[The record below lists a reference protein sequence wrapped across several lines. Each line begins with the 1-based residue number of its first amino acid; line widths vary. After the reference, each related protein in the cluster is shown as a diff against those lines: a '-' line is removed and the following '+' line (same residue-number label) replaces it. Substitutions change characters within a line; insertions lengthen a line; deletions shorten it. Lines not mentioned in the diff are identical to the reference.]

1 LPIRR
6 RSGSLGRV
14 DRIEFKLLREGLT
27 TNLPPASGA
36 LIDDA
41 AARLRRR
48 LEASTMFA
56 QVELEVTE
64 DPERLII
71 ALVHYRPGTRE
82 RQVASFLEA
91 LWITE
96 LRLSGLDAFNF
107 LTDPGHVEL
116 EAVTG
121 DQEAGYFISLQLIAL
136 LGTADEFARADAE
149 PPPAP
154 EPDDGGR
161 RKRFWK
167 KG

>member
-1 LPIRR
+1 M
-6 RSGSLGRV
+6 

-36 LIDDA
+36 LLDDA

-48 LEASTMFA
+48 LVSSVMFA

-71 ALVHYRPGTRE
+71 ALVHYRPGTPE

-107 LTDPGHVEL
+107 LTDRGHVEL

-121 DQEAGYFISLQLIAL
+121 DHEAGYFISLQLVAL
-136 LGTADEFARADAE
+136 EGDADEFARAAAQ
-149 PPPAP
+149 PPPP
-154 EPDDGGR
+154 EPDEPER
-161 RKRFWK
+161 RRRFWK